1 MNAQTWD
8 ELDTACEGP
17 DILLSAAATTIIIED
32 GAIANFKHNT
42 WIQDLNLLPNGGM
55 TIVLLD

>member
-1 MNAQTWD
+1 MAWMNAQTWV

-32 GAIANFKHNT
+32 GAIAN
-42 WIQDLNLLPNGGM
+42 L
-55 TIVLLD
+55 